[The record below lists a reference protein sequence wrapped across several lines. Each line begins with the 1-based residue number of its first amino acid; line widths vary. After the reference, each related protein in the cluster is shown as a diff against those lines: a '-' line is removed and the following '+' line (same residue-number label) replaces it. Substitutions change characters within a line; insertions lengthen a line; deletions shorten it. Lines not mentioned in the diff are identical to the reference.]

1 MLAGESRNVTRAANP
16 VPDDGRDGEVAA
28 LYRSHARAVWAVAYA
43 RHLDRD
49 LALDVV
55 QETFLRFWA
64 QRDHGGAIENPRAW
78 LMRVAKNLA
87 EDHAKSAFR
96 RNGTQPGDSLGRLSA
111 AGPSP
116 PDLLEQKE
124 LFAVIHDLLREL
136 PPADRDILTMR
147 YALDDDAPTIAAAL
161 GIPVTAVHM
170 RLSRARQR
178 LAEKLATHGVR
189 P

>member
-1 MLAGESRNVTRAANP
+1 MTRAANP

-55 QETFLRFWA
+55 QDTFLRFWA

-96 RNGTQPGDSLGRLSA
+96 RNGTQPGDSLGRLSS

-116 PDLLEQKE
+116 P
-124 LFAVIHDLLREL
+124 VPGCNTVMPRLRVTTPNSDPACATDASRTASWMRVAQAPAPASSVL
-136 PPADRDILTMR
+136 GSSTANSSPP
-147 YALDDDAPTIAAAL
+147 
-161 GIPVTAVHM
+161 
-170 RLSRARQR
+170 
-178 LAEKLATHGVR
+178 
-189 P
+189 

>member
-1 MLAGESRNVTRAANP
+1 MTRPAMP
-16 VPDDGRDGEVAA
+16 GPDGGRDAEVAD
-28 LYRSHARAVWAVAYA
+28 LYRSHARAVWAVAYS

-49 LALDVV
+49 LAFDVV

-78 LMRVAKNLA
+78 LSRVARNLA

-96 RNGTQPGDSLGRLSA
+96 RNGTQAGDSLGRLSSA
-111 AGPSP
+111 APAP
-116 PDLLEQKE
+116 PEQLEQKE
-124 LFAVIHDLLREL
+124 LFAVVHELLQEL
-136 PPADRDILTMR
+136 PVADREVLTMR

>member
-1 MLAGESRNVTRAANP
+1 MP
-16 VPDDGRDGEVAA
+16 VPDDGRDREVAA
-28 LYRSHARAVWAVAYA
+28 LYQAHARAVWAVAYA

-55 QETFLRFWA
+55 QEAFLRFWA
-64 QRDHGGAIENPRAW
+64 QRDHGSAIDNPRAW
-78 LMRVAKNLA
+78 LLRVAKNLA

-96 RNGTQPGDSLGRLSA
+96 RNGTQSGDSLGRLASVA
-111 AGPSP
+111 PSP
-116 PDLLEQKE
+116 PEVLEQQE
-124 LFAVIHDLLREL
+124 TFAAIRELLREL
-136 PPADRDILTMR
+136 PAADRDILTMR

>member
-1 MLAGESRNVTRAANP
+1 MP

-28 LYRSHARAVWAVAYA
+28 LYQAHARAVWVVAYA

-55 QETFLRFWA
+55 QEAFLRFWA
-64 QRDHGGAIENPRAW
+64 QRGHGGAIENPRAW
-78 LMRVAKNLA
+78 LLRVAKNLA

-96 RNGTQPGDSLGRLSA
+96 RNGTQSGDSLGRLSSA
-111 AGPSP
+111 ELPP
-116 PDLLEQKE
+116 PDVLEQQETFAAIRE
-124 LFAVIHDLLREL
+124 LLQEL

-147 YALDDDAPTIAAAL
+147 YALDEDAPTIAAAL